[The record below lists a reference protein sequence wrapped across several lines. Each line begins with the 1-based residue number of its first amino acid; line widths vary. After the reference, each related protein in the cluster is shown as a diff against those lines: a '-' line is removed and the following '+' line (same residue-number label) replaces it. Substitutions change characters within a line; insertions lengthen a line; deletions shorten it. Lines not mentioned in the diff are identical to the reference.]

1 MTPDQ
6 ATILAA
12 AKANPDMLT
21 SGNADIAALRAASG
35 LAPTAF
41 DAAVR
46 GMIEQGWA
54 TRYSLLTGPRLAITW
69 TGYQVA
75 EAGESNG

>member
-6 ATILAA
+6 ALILAT
-12 AKANPDMLT
+12 AKANPDMLS
-21 SGNADIAALRAASG
+21 SGNADIATLRATSG
-35 LAPTAF
+35 LT
-41 DAAVR
+41 DAAFSAAVKD
-46 GMIEQGWA
+46 MIQQGWV

-75 EAGESNG
+75 EAGETNG